1 MVHLV
6 GFSAFQ
12 DQDHCREGN
21 PRLPA
26 AGRKSK
32 RGTEKIWLLKVPWIN
47 QILSE
52 SPLLSLS
59 QNYLSESTMDQS
71 NFEIE
76 MGDKPIVT
84 LDVGGCVGFPAD
96 GGEKSSYSWPF
107 TTDRNR
113 VWYMPKRECGVC
125 FLNSQFPRSVSWIS
139 IACEFMSSNG
149 NHLVSGSVARIAG
162 ATSQTYW
169 LISPCLFPSK

>member
-6 GFSAFQ
+6 GFSAFK

-26 AGRKSK
+26 AGLNSK

-47 QILSE
+47 ALFW
-52 SPLLSLS
+52 
-59 QNYLSESTMDQS
+59 D

-162 ATSQTYW
+162 ATSQTYR